1 MVIAIRVRIT
11 AIRVWITALRVRMI
25 RSFGSLFAT
34 GAADRKVKIWQLTAA
49 HRLRL
54 VQARA
59 ARLGRTRNAAMTRSQ
74 RRRRNAVL
82 ASRPRVRAAQTLSGR
97 HSNSVL
103 SVRINERRV
112 LTGIP
117 PPPSPLFPLA
127 TCCIMLQRRLMAIA
141 RSGSPRPYGASRQR
155 RNCRTLN
162 FTPLSVLSGY
172 HSFFWERWHIRQLA
186 ATTDRLR
193 CGGGMRAVARRIRP
207 AQLCSH
213 ACGMLPCVR
222 CAWLAAM
229 MLLVACCFAV
239 LLRSAALYEGPLP
252 MCRLA

>member
-1 MVIAIRVRIT
+1 
-11 AIRVWITALRVRMI
+11 MI

-82 ASRPRVRAAQTLSGR
+82 ASRPRVPAAQTLSGR

-117 PPPSPLFPLA
+117 PPPPLPSFPSCNMLYHVAASADGDCKIWFA
-127 TCCIMLQRRLMAIA
+127 TSVRCV
-141 RSGSPRPYGASRQR
+141 ASAEK
-155 RNCRTLN
+155 LPN
-162 FTPLSVLSGY
+162 FKLYSVQCSLWLP
-172 HSFFWERWHIRQLA
+172 SFFWQHWHIRQLA

-222 CAWLAAM
+222 WAWLAAM